1 MKVGIKRP
9 SPAIVI
15 SVIALIVA
23 LTGTAYA
30 ALAPHSVGPRQIKPR
45 AVTGAK
51 FADGAVT
58 GNHVAKN
65 TLDGRNFK
73 LSELGTVPR
82 ATSAQAAANA
92 LTVNGH
98 PAACDSGTILIRGT
112 CYDSAPQGPILGV
125 KAAADVCAARGGF
138 LPSPMEALAI
148 RGAVSLGDGTGTN
161 SVFTDSIAANTVGVN
176 YGTTVV
182 NNSGAQFVQL
192 ENDKKEVIANYNY
205 VCAFELVH

>member
-1 MKVGIKRP
+1 MKVGTKRP
-9 SPAIVI
+9 SPAIAI
-15 SVIALIVA
+15 SVIALIVT

-30 ALAPHSVGPRQIKPR
+30 ALAPHSVGSRQIQPR
-45 AVTGAK
+45 AVTSSK
-51 FADGAVT
+51 FGDGAVT
-58 GNHVAKN
+58 SKNVAKK
-65 TLDGRNFK
+65 TLDTRNFK
-73 LSELGTVPR
+73 LSELGTVPQ
-82 ATSAQAAANA
+82 ATSAVAAANSA
-92 LTVNGH
+92 TVNGH
-98 PAACDSGTILIRGT
+98 SASCESGTILIRGT

-125 KAAADVCAARGGF
+125 KAAADTCAGRGGF

-161 SVFTDSIAANTVGVN
+161 SVFTDSIAANTVGVS

-192 ENDKKEVIANYNY
+192 ENGSKEVIANYHY